1 MVAEQNRA
9 GRYVEQ
15 PADYRAYIP
24 VSLPPSPALRFD
36 TELVELLSTAA
47 TALGRLDGI
56 AITLPNPSL
65 FVAMYVRREAVLSS
79 QIEGTQSTLDDVLTF
94 EINPK
99 ADHIPKDVEEVV
111 NYVAAMTYGLQRL
124 AELPL
129 SLRLLKEIHGRLLQ
143 GVRGGEKSPGE
154 FRTSQNW
161 IGNVGPRG
169 LRDATYVPPPPAV
182 MTEALGDFEKFL
194 HADHG
199 LPPLIV
205 AGLAH
210 AQFETI
216 HPFLDGNGRVG
227 RLLVTFLL
235 VHAGELQRPL
245 LYLSHFLKQNR
256 AEYYDRLT
264 AVRFNGDW
272 EGWLKFFLRGVRDVA
287 AEAALTANKIVE
299 LREQARKQLQSESA
313 NATGLI
319 LLDRLFM
326 RPITNVK
333 SVADD
338 LRVSFASA
346 NNLVANF
353 CDEGLLTEITGG
365 KRNRMFRF
373 DQYLKLFSDV
383 APQIPDV
390 DLQET
395 HYAPGGRALS

>member
-1 MVAEQNRA
+1 MVAEPRRA

-15 PADYRAYIP
+15 PADYQAYVP
-24 VSLPPSPALRFD
+24 VPLPPSPPLQFD

-56 AITLPNPSL
+56 ATTLPNPSL

-94 EINPK
+94 EVNPK
-99 ADHIPKDVEEVV
+99 ADAIPKDVEEVV
-111 NYVAAMTYGLQRL
+111 NYVAAMTYGLSRL
-124 AELPL
+124 EQLPL
-129 SLRLLKEIHGRLLQ
+129 SLRLLKEIHGHLLQ

-161 IGNVGPRG
+161 IGNIGPRG
-169 LRDATYVPPPPAV
+169 LRDAAYVPPPPAA
-182 MTEALGDFEKFL
+182 MIEALSDFERFL

-227 RLLVTFLL
+227 RLLITFLL
-235 VHAGELQRPL
+235 VHAGELHRPL
-245 LYLSHFLKQNR
+245 LYLSHFLKQHR

-287 AEAALTANKIVE
+287 TVAALTANKIVE
-299 LREQARKQLQSESA
+299 LREQIRKQLQSETA
-313 NATGLI
+313 NANGLI
-319 LLDRLFM
+319 LLDGLFM

-338 LRVSFASA
+338 LGVSFASA
-346 NNLVANF
+346 NNLVASF
-353 CDEGLLTEITGG
+353 CEEGLLTEITGG

-383 APQIPDV
+383 APQVPDV

-395 HYAPGGRALS
+395 HY